1 MSTLSATPTTSTT
14 PHRWSAPA
22 RLGAAGIATFFAVAI
37 ATAAVTPG
45 YRSTRDGI
53 SALAALDSP
62 YAWVMIA
69 GFLAAA
75 AALVAT
81 GFGLWQRYGGVRSG
95 RIGAGLV
102 VFAGGLMATAGLA
115 RQDCSDIRPECID
128 HGAAPLASTHY
139 WVHQYVSLALFLIL
153 VIAMFVLVRAVRR
166 TEGLGHL
173 AMPTRV
179 VAIAGLLLTVSIVTV
194 GYGDFSGLV
203 QRPYLA
209 MLFGWPVLLAGLAP
223 RTPR

>member
-1 MSTLSATPTTSTT
+1 MSTLSATPTTST
-14 PHRWSAPA
+14 PHHRWPVTA
-22 RLGAAGIATFFAVAI
+22 RFGAAGIATFFSVAI
-37 ATAAVTPG
+37 VTAAVTPG

-53 SALAALDSP
+53 SALAALDSL

-75 AALVAT
+75 AGLVAT
-81 GFGLWQRYGGVRSG
+81 GVGLWQRFSGVRSG

-102 VFAGGLMATAGLA
+102 VFAGSLMATAGLA

-128 HGAAPLASTHY
+128 HGDAPLASTHY

-153 VIAMFVLVRAVRR
+153 VIAMFVLVRAARR
-166 TEGLGHL
+166 TEGFGHL
-173 AMPTRV
+173 AIPTRI
-179 VAIAGLLLTVSIVTV
+179 VAIAGLLLTVSIVTI
-194 GYGDFSGLV
+194 GYGDVSGLV

-223 RTPR
+223 RAAR